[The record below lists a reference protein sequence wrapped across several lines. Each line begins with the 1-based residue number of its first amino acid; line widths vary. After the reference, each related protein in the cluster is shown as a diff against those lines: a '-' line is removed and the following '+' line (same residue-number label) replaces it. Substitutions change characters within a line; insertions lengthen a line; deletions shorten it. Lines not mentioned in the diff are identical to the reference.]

1 MDNWLNA
8 LQMAHEYWCFF
19 YLFKLLKKK
28 NKKLNDFLVLNNKF
42 NFNLN
47 FKQDFILK
55 ASF

>member
-1 MDNWLNA
+1 MFL
-8 LQMAHEYWCFF
+8 
-19 YLFKLLKKK
+19 LFVQIIEKK